1 LKRYDRYVLG
11 QLMQAFGFLCLI
23 LVLAYWIN
31 RALGI
36 FSNLIGD
43 GQTTFVF
50 LELIFLFLPQVVA
63 IVLPIAALST
73 AIIVINRLH
82 SESQLIILDASG
94 MTPLKILMPFFY
106 FAILCGITTAILS
119 LYLVPTSRAQMEFRT
134 EEIAKDMV
142 SRLITD
148 GSFLHPV
155 DNMTIFVS
163 SVNSLGELE
172 DIFIHD
178 KRSEERDLTYIATK
192 AILVKE
198 DEGSHLV
205 LFNGL
210 IQMLDIQSQTLSHVG
225 FESLAYELTNLPTSK
240 SRELMNVDTYGIITL
255 LRADDSLLK
264 ILKKTKSRVQFE
276 AHDRIIKPLQC
287 IFYVFLA
294 SVIMLTGGHSRF
306 GLAKQ
311 IFFSIG
317 AILFFNILITNGLTL
332 LRKDNSNWFLP
343 YLYLILGVIAVSF
356 LISRTRRPFILRQL
370 GTGIAGSN
378 K

>member
-1 LKRYDRYVLG
+1 
-11 QLMQAFGFLCLI
+11 MQAFGFLCLI
-23 LVLAYWIN
+23 LALAYWIN
-31 RALGI
+31 RSLGI

-50 LELIFLFLPQVVA
+50 LELIFLFLPQVIA
-63 IVLPIAALST
+63 IVLPIAALSA
-73 AIIVINRLH
+73 AIIVINRLN
-82 SESQLIILDASG
+82 SESELIILDASG
-94 MTPLKILMPFFY
+94 MTPLKLLRPFFY

-192 AILVKE
+192 AVLVREK
-198 DEGSHLV
+198 EGSHLV
-205 LFNGL
+205 LLNGL
-210 IQMLDIQSQTLSHVG
+210 IQMLDIKSQTLSHVG
-225 FESLAYELTNLPTSK
+225 FESLAYELTNLQPTK
-240 SRELMNVDTYGIITL
+240 SRKLMNVDAYGIVTL
-255 LRADDSLLK
+255 LRADESLLK
-264 ILKKTKSRVQFE
+264 TLKKTKSLAQFE

-287 IFYVFLA
+287 IFYVLLA
-294 SVIMLTGGHSRF
+294 SVIMLIGGHSKF

-332 LRKDNSNWFLP
+332 VRKDSSNWFLP
-343 YLYLILGVIAVSF
+343 YLCMILGVITVSF
-356 LISRTRRPFILRQL
+356 LFFRTRRPFILRQL
-370 GTGIAGSN
+370 GKGTAGSN
-378 K
+378 I